1 MLSQVLAKENAFSRA
16 ERGSMQVVENENTNR
31 RTNVRE
37 HAQRRAIESTSLSED
52 GAGERVTEIVRNR
65 LEDGSQ
71 RVIVTHA
78 ASELSADIVEH
89 AFDALRYSTLVCAP
103 GDDGDITLIGMTEP
117 HDALLASIAWGTGS
131 SLDALLSAA
140 RSRNVPVMLLPPAG
154 SGPNGSS

>member
-1 MLSQVLAKENAFSRA
+1 
-16 ERGSMQVVENENTNR
+16 MQVIENDDTNR
-31 RTNVRE
+31 RTSVRE
-37 HAQRRAIESTSLSED
+37 RAQRRAIERTSLSDD
-52 GAGERVTEIVRNR
+52 GAGERVTELVRNR

-71 RVIVTHA
+71 RVIITHA
-78 ASELSADIVEH
+78 ATELPADVVEH

-117 HDALLASIAWGTGS
+117 HDALLASIHWGAENA
-131 SLDALLSAA
+131 LDELLSAA

>member
-1 MLSQVLAKENAFSRA
+1 
-16 ERGSMQVVENENTNR
+16 MQVIENEDTNR
-31 RTNVRE
+31 RTQVRE
-37 HAQRRAIESTSLSED
+37 RAQRRAIESTSLSED
-52 GAGERVTEIVRNR
+52 GAGERVTELVRSR

-71 RVIVTHA
+71 RVIITHA
-78 ASELSADIVEH
+78 ASELPADIVEH

-117 HDALLASIAWGTGS
+117 HDALLASIPWGAQNA
-131 SLDALLSAA
+131 LDELLSAA

>member
-1 MLSQVLAKENAFSRA
+1 
-16 ERGSMQVVENENTNR
+16 MQVIGNEETNK

-37 HAQRRAIESTSLSED
+37 RAQRRAIESTSLSDD
-52 GAGERVTEIVRNR
+52 GAGERVTEIVRSR

-78 ASELSADIVEH
+78 ASELPPDIVEH

-117 HDALLASIAWGTGS
+117 HDALLASIPWGAENA
-131 SLDALLSAA
+131 LDELLSAA

>member
-1 MLSQVLAKENAFSRA
+1 
-16 ERGSMQVVENENTNR
+16 MQVIGNEETNK

-37 HAQRRAIESTSLSED
+37 RAQRRAIESTSLSDD
-52 GAGERVTEIVRNR
+52 GAGERVTEIVRSR

-78 ASELSADIVEH
+78 ASELPADIVEH

-103 GDDGDITLIGMTEP
+103 GDDGDITLIGMTEL
-117 HDALLASIAWGTGS
+117 HDALLASIPWGAENA
-131 SLDALLSAA
+131 LDELLSAA

>member
-1 MLSQVLAKENAFSRA
+1 
-16 ERGSMQVVENENTNR
+16 MQVIGNEETNK

-37 HAQRRAIESTSLSED
+37 RAQRRAIESTSLSDD
-52 GAGERVTEIVRNR
+52 GAGERVTELVRNR

-78 ASELSADIVEH
+78 TSELPADIVEH

-103 GDDGDITLIGMTEP
+103 GDAGDITLIGMTEP
-117 HDALLASIAWGTGS
+117 HDALLASIPWGAENA
-131 SLDALLSAA
+131 LDELLSAA

-154 SGPNGSS
+154 SGPNGSH